1 MSLKFDVKQLI
12 ISCRLKPKKRFGQ
25 NFLVDKGLMERMVE
39 YAGVKGD
46 DVVVDVG
53 AGFGFLTEILAK
65 KAGKVICVELD
76 PKLYNFLKEKFSGKD
91 NVEVVFGD
99 FCKLN
104 FKGLYNK
111 VVSSP
116 PYSEI
121 SRIFFKILEEG
132 FEVALLLLQKEFA
145 LRLKAK
151 PGEKDYSRLTV
162 MAYVKCEVEF
172 LEEVSASSFY
182 PKPEVSSIV
191 VKVVPKKEPPLNI
204 ESWSMFKQTVNVLF
218 TQRNKKLKNALRIFS
233 NYSGFNWIKN
243 IIPSLP
249 YLERKVFTLK
259 PEEICEISNI
269 FHQKFAEKVET

>member
-1 MSLKFDVKQLI
+1 MSLKFSVEKLI
-12 ISCRLKPKKRFGQ
+12 ARYRLKPRKKFGQ
-25 NFLVDKGLMERMVE
+25 NFLIDKGLMERMVE
-39 YAGVKGD
+39 YAEVKSD

-76 PKLYNFLKEKFSGKD
+76 PKLYNFLRGKFSGKG
-91 NVEVVFGD
+91 NVKVVLGD

-116 PYSEI
+116 PYSAI

-132 FEVALLLLQKEFA
+132 FEVAVLVLQREFA

-151 PGEKDYSRLTV
+151 PGEKDYGRLTV
-162 MAYVKCEVEF
+162 MAYAKCDVEF
-172 LEEVSASSFY
+172 LEEISASSFY
-182 PKPEVSSIV
+182 PKPKVSSIL
-191 VKVVPKKEPPLNI
+191 VKVIPKKELPMNI
-204 ESWSMFKQTVNVLF
+204 ENWNMFEQTVKVLF
-218 TQRNKKLKNALRIFS
+218 TQKNKKLKNALKIFS
-233 NYSGFNWIKN
+233 NYNGFHWIRS
-243 IIPSLP
+243 IIPGLP
-249 YLERKVFTLK
+249 YLERRVFTLR

-269 FHQKFAEKVET
+269 LYEKFAEKR